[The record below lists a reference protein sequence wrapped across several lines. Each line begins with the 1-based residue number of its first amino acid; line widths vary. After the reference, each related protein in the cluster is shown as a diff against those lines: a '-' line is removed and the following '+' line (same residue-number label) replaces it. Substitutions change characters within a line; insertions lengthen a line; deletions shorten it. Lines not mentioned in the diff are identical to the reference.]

1 MDSNIFDLIKKAN
14 DTTLNRHGNLITL
27 ERAVFLSW
35 WCDKGDCAFC
45 YMSTQKNK
53 IKDPK
58 KARRNVYNIYAEA
71 EMCKRLDWN
80 IEFLSGGY
88 ESFTT
93 QEIKEIATTIK
104 DITGDGVWLN
114 TGITDELGE
123 YGSEI
128 KGITGAVEVAN
139 PEIHERVCPDELGE
153 YGSEIKGITGA
164 VEVANPEIHER
175 VCPSKKLEDI
185 SNMLDVAGDLGFKKA
200 ITVIL
205 GLGETLEDVG
215 YLMDYIRD
223 HKIDR
228 VIFYSLNPHKETIYA
243 NSSQPASLYYAQV
256 VAQVRLAF
264 PDIEIIC
271 GTWIDNLAN
280 IGILILSGANGITKF
295 PLFKMFGTKYGK
307 RVEEEVKWAG
317 RELKGTFTDKTQL
330 GPEKSEVS
338 PDLDKFIKRYVKE
351 SLKNKY

>member
-1 MDSNIFDLIKKAN
+1 MDFNIFDLIKKAN
-14 DTTLNRHGNLITL
+14 EITLKKHGDLITL

-45 YMSTQKNK
+45 YMSTQKEK

-58 KARRNVYNIYAEA
+58 KARRNINNIYAEA
-71 EMCKRLDWN
+71 EMCRRLDWN

-93 QEIKEIATTIK
+93 QEIKEIATNIK
-104 DITGDGVWLN
+104 NITGDGVWLN
-114 TGITDELGE
+114 TGITDELNQ
-123 YGSEI
+123 YISEI

-139 PEIHERVCPDELGE
+139 PKIHE
-153 YGSEIKGITGA
+153 K
-164 VEVANPEIHER
+164 
-175 VCPSKKLEDI
+175 VCPSKKLDDI
-185 SNMLDVAGDLGFKKA
+185 SNMLDIAGDLGFKKA
-200 ITVIL
+200 ITIIL
-205 GLGETLEDVG
+205 GLGETLDDVS
-215 YLMDYIRD
+215 YIIDYIRY

-228 VIFYSLNPHKETIYA
+228 VIFYSLNPHKDTIYS
-243 NSSQPASLYYAQV
+243 NSSQPPSLYYAQV

-317 RELKGTFTDKTQL
+317 RQLKGTFTNKTQL
-330 GPEKSEVS
+330 GSKESEVS
-338 PDLDKFIKRYVKE
+338 PELDKFIKRYVKE

>member
-1 MDSNIFDLIKKAN
+1 MDEKFFDLIKKAN
-14 DTTLNRHGNLITL
+14 EITLNKHGNMITL

-45 YMSTQKNK
+45 YMSTQKEK
-53 IKDPK
+53 ITDPS
-58 KARRNVYNIYAEA
+58 KARRNTNNIYAEA

-88 ESFTT
+88 KSFTT
-93 QEIKEIATTIK
+93 PEIKMIATTIK
-104 DITGDGVWLN
+104 DITDDGVWLN
-114 TGITDELGE
+114 TGITDELSQ

-139 PEIHERVCPDELGE
+139 PEIH
-153 YGSEIKGITGA
+153 KK
-164 VEVANPEIHER
+164 
-175 VCPSKKLEDI
+175 VCPSKKLSDI

-200 ITVIL
+200 ITIIL
-205 GLGETLEDVG
+205 GLGETLDDV
-215 YLMDYIRD
+215 DYIIDYIKD

-243 NSSQPASLYYAQV
+243 ESSQPASLYYAEV
-256 VAQVRLAF
+256 VARIRLAF
-264 PDIEIIC
+264 PQIEIIC

-317 RELKGTFTDKTQL
+317 RELKGTFTDKTKL
-330 GPEKSEVS
+330 GETKSEIS
-338 PDLDKFIKRYVKE
+338 PDWDKFIKRYVKE

>member
-14 DTTLNRHGNLITL
+14 AITLKNHGNLITL

-58 KARRNVYNIYAEA
+58 KARRNIYNIYAEA
-71 EMCKRLDWN
+71 EMCSRLDWN

-114 TGITDELGE
+114 TGITDELE
-123 YGSEI
+123 EFGSEI

-139 PEIHERVCPDELGE
+139 PDIH
-153 YGSEIKGITGA
+153 K
-164 VEVANPEIHER
+164 R

-185 SNMLDVAGDLGFKKA
+185 SNMMDVAGDLGFKKA
-200 ITVIL
+200 ITIIL
-205 GLGETLEDVG
+205 GLGETLEDVN
-215 YLMDYIRD
+215 YLIDYIKE

-256 VAQVRLAF
+256 VSQVRLAF
-264 PDIEIIC
+264 PEIEIIC

-317 RELKGTFTDKTQL
+317 RELKGTFTDKSQL

>member
-1 MDSNIFDLIKKAN
+1 MDSNIFELIKKAN
-14 DTTLNRHGNLITL
+14 EITLKKHGNLITL

-45 YMSTQKNK
+45 YMSTQKEK

-58 KARRNVYNIYAEA
+58 KARRNISNIYAEA

-88 ESFTT
+88 ESFST

-104 DITGDGVWLN
+104 DITGEGVWLN
-114 TGITDELGE
+114 TGITDELEE

-139 PEIHERVCPDELGE
+139 PEIHQR
-153 YGSEIKGITGA
+153 I
-164 VEVANPEIHER
+164 
-175 VCPSKKLEDI
+175 CPSKKLDDI

-200 ITVIL
+200 ITIIL
-205 GLGETLEDVG
+205 GLGETLDDVE
-215 YLMDYIRD
+215 YIIDYIKE
-223 HKIDR
+223 HEIDR

-243 NSSQPASLYYAQV
+243 NSSQPSSLYYAQV

-317 RELKGTFTDKTQL
+317 RELKGTFTDRNML
-330 GPEKSEVS
+330 GPQKSEVS
-338 PDLDKFIKRYVKE
+338 PELDKFIKRYIKE

>member
-1 MDSNIFDLIKKAN
+1 MNYDIFDLIRNAN
-14 DTTLNRHGNLITL
+14 KTTLNKHGNLITL

-45 YMSTQKNK
+45 YMSTQKEK
-53 IKDPK
+53 IKDPT
-58 KARRNVYNIYAEA
+58 KARRNINNIYAEA

-104 DITGDGVWLN
+104 NITGEGVWLN
-114 TGITDELGE
+114 TGITDELNE
-123 YGSEI
+123 YESEI

-139 PEIHERVCPDELGE
+139 PKIHE
-153 YGSEIKGITGA
+153 K
-164 VEVANPEIHER
+164 

-185 SNMLDVAGDLGFKKA
+185 SNMLDVAGNLGFKKA
-200 ITVIL
+200 ITIIL
-205 GLGETLEDVG
+205 GLGETLDDVQ
-215 YLMDYIRD
+215 YIINYIND

-264 PDIEIIC
+264 PNIEIIC

-317 RELKGTFTDKTQL
+317 RELKGTFTDKNKL
-330 GPEKSEVS
+330 GSKKSDISPE
-338 PDLDKFIKRYVKE
+338 LDKFINRYIKE

>member
-14 DTTLNRHGNLITL
+14 ETTLKNHGNLITL

-58 KARRNVYNIYAEA
+58 KARRNVNNILAES
-71 EMCKRLDWN
+71 EMCSRLDWN

-93 QEIKEIATTIK
+93 EEIKDIATNIK
-104 DITGDGVWLN
+104 SITGDGVWLN
-114 TGITDELGE
+114 TGITDELAE
-123 YGSEI
+123 FGSEI

-139 PEIHERVCPDELGE
+139 PEIH
-153 YGSEIKGITGA
+153 
-164 VEVANPEIHER
+164 NR

-185 SNMLDVAGDLGFKKA
+185 SNMLDVAGELGFKKA
-200 ITVIL
+200 ITIIL
-205 GLGETLEDVG
+205 GLGETLDDVE
-215 YLMDYIRD
+215 YIIDYIKD

-264 PDIEIIC
+264 PEIEIIC

-317 RELKGTFTDKTQL
+317 RELKGTFTDKTKL

>member
-71 EMCKRLDWN
+71 EMCKRLEWN

-88 ESFTT
+88 ESFST

-114 TGITDELGE
+114 TGIT
-123 YGSEI
+123 
-128 KGITGAVEVAN
+128 
-139 PEIHERVCPDELGE
+139 DELGE

>member
-1 MDSNIFDLIKKAN
+1 MASDLFDLIKKAN
-14 DTTLNRHGNLITL
+14 EVTLKEHGDLITL

-45 YMSTQKNK
+45 YMSTQKEK
-53 IKDPK
+53 IKDPQ
-58 KARRNVYNIYAEA
+58 KARRNINNIYAEA
-71 EMCKRLDWN
+71 EMCSRLDWN

-88 ESFTT
+88 KSFTT

-114 TGITDELGE
+114 TGITDELDA

-139 PEIHERVCPDELGE
+139 PQ
-153 YGSEIKGITGA
+153 
-164 VEVANPEIHER
+164 IHER
-175 VCPSKKLEDI
+175 VCPSKKLSDI

-200 ITVIL
+200 ITIIL
-205 GLGETLEDVG
+205 GLGETLDDV
-215 YLMDYIRD
+215 DYIIDYIKD

-228 VIFYSLNPHKETIYA
+228 VIFYSLNPHKETVYA

-264 PDIEIIC
+264 PNIEIIC

-317 RELKGTFTDKTQL
+317 RQLKGTFTDKTKL
-330 GPEKSEVS
+330 GPEKSNIS
-338 PDLDKFIKRYVKE
+338 PELDKFIKRYVKE

>member
-1 MDSNIFDLIKKAN
+1 MDLDIFDLIKKAN
-14 DTTLNRHGNLITL
+14 KTTLDKHGNLITL

-45 YMSTQKNK
+45 YMSTQKEK

-58 KARRNVYNIYAEA
+58 KARRNINNIYAEA

-93 QEIKEIATTIK
+93 QEIKQIATTIK

-114 TGITDELGE
+114 TGITDELSE

-139 PEIHERVCPDELGE
+139 PEIH
-153 YGSEIKGITGA
+153 
-164 VEVANPEIHER
+164 NR
-175 VCPSKKLEDI
+175 VCPSKKLDDI

-200 ITVIL
+200 ITIIL
-205 GLGETLEDVG
+205 GLGETLDDVN
-215 YLMDYIRD
+215 YIIDYIKE
-223 HKIDR
+223 HEIDR

-243 NSSQPASLYYAQV
+243 DSSQPASLYYAQV

-264 PDIEIIC
+264 PNIEIIC

-317 RELKGTFTDKTQL
+317 RELKGTFTDKDML
-330 GPEKSEVS
+330 GPQKSEIS
-338 PDLDKFIKRYVKE
+338 SDLDKFIKRYVKE

>member
-1 MDSNIFDLIKKAN
+1 MENDMFDLIKKAN
-14 DTTLNRHGNLITL
+14 TITLKNHGNLITL
-27 ERAVFLSW
+27 ERAIFLSW

-58 KARRNVYNIYAEA
+58 KARRNVNNIYAEA
-71 EMCKRLDWN
+71 EMCKRLNWN

-93 QEIKEIATTIK
+93 QEIKQIATTIK

-114 TGITDELGE
+114 TGITDELDE

-139 PEIHERVCPDELGE
+139 PQIHE
-153 YGSEIKGITGA
+153 K
-164 VEVANPEIHER
+164 

-185 SNMLDVAGDLGFKKA
+185 NHMLDVAGDLGFKKA
-200 ITVIL
+200 ITIIL
-205 GLGETLEDVG
+205 GLGETLDDV
-215 YLMDYIRD
+215 DYIIDYIKD

-228 VIFYSLNPHKETIYA
+228 VIFYSLNPHKETVYA

-317 RELKGTFTDKTQL
+317 RDLKGTFTDKNQL
-330 GPEKSEVS
+330 GPEQSEIN
-338 PDLDKFIKRYVKE
+338 PELDKFIKRYINE

>member
-1 MDSNIFDLIKKAN
+1 MDSNIFDLIKNAN
-14 DTTLNRHGNLITL
+14 DTTLKKHGNLITL

-45 YMSTQKNK
+45 YMSTQKDK

-58 KARRNVYNIYAEA
+58 KARRNINNIYAEA

-88 ESFTT
+88 ESFST
-93 QEIKEIATTIK
+93 QEIKTIATTIK
-104 DITGDGVWLN
+104 EITGDGVWLN
-114 TGITDELGE
+114 TGITDELSE

-139 PEIHERVCPDELGE
+139 PEIH
-153 YGSEIKGITGA
+153 K
-164 VEVANPEIHER
+164 R
-175 VCPSKKLEDI
+175 VCPSKKLKDI
-185 SNMLDVAGDLGFKKA
+185 SSMLDVAGDLGFKKA
-200 ITVIL
+200 ITIIL
-205 GLGETLEDVG
+205 GLGETLEDIQ
-215 YLMDYIRD
+215 YIIDYIKD

-317 RELKGTFTDKTQL
+317 RELKGTFTNKDML
-330 GPEKSEVS
+330 GSQKSEIS
-338 PDLDKFIKRYVKE
+338 SDLNKFIKRYVKE

>member
-1 MDSNIFDLIKKAN
+1 MDSNIFDLIKNAN
-14 DTTLNRHGNLITL
+14 DTTLKKHGNLITL

-45 YMSTQKNK
+45 YMSTQKDK

-58 KARRNVYNIYAEA
+58 KARRNINNIYAEA

-88 ESFTT
+88 ESFST
-93 QEIKEIATTIK
+93 QEIKTIATTIK
-104 DITGDGVWLN
+104 EITGDGVWLN
-114 TGITDELGE
+114 TGITDELSE

-139 PEIHERVCPDELGE
+139 PEIH
-153 YGSEIKGITGA
+153 K
-164 VEVANPEIHER
+164 R

-185 SNMLDVAGDLGFKKA
+185 SSMLDVAGDLGFKKA
-200 ITVIL
+200 ITIIL
-205 GLGETLEDVG
+205 GLGETLEDTQ
-215 YLMDYIRD
+215 YIIDYIKD

-317 RELKGTFTDKTQL
+317 RELKGTFTNKDML
-330 GPEKSEVS
+330 GSQKSEIS

>member
-1 MDSNIFDLIKKAN
+1 MDSNIFDLIKEAN
-14 DTTLNRHGNLITL
+14 ETTLKNHGNLITL

-45 YMSTQKNK
+45 YMSTQKDK

-58 KARRNVYNIYAEA
+58 KARRNTNNIFAEA

-93 QEIKEIATTIK
+93 QEIKNIAETIK

-114 TGITDELGE
+114 TGITDDLDQ
-123 YGSEI
+123 YSSEI

-139 PEIHERVCPDELGE
+139 PTIH
-153 YGSEIKGITGA
+153 K
-164 VEVANPEIHER
+164 N
-175 VCPSKKLEDI
+175 VCPSKPLEDI
-185 SNMLDVAGDLGFKKA
+185 SHMLDTAGDLGFKKA
-200 ITVIL
+200 ITIIL
-205 GLGETLEDVG
+205 GLGETLDDVG
-215 YLMDYIRD
+215 YIIDYIKD

-295 PLFKMFGTKYGK
+295 PLFKMFATKYGK

-317 RELKGTFTDKTQL
+317 RELKGTFTDKNML

-351 SLKNKY
+351 SLKNKYQ

>member
-1 MDSNIFDLIKKAN
+1 MDSNIFDLIKNAN
-14 DTTLNRHGNLITL
+14 DVTLKKHGNLITL

-53 IKDPK
+53 IKDPT
-58 KARRNVYNIYAEA
+58 KARRNINNILAEA
-71 EMCKRLDWN
+71 EMCRRLDWN

-88 ESFTT
+88 KSFTT
-93 QEIKEIATTIK
+93 QEIKQIATDIK

-114 TGITDELGE
+114 TGITDELNE

-128 KGITGAVEVAN
+128 KGITGAIEVAN
-139 PEIHERVCPDELGE
+139 PEIHE
-153 YGSEIKGITGA
+153 K
-164 VEVANPEIHER
+164 
-175 VCPSKKLEDI
+175 VCPSKKLDDI

-200 ITVIL
+200 ITIIL
-205 GLGETLEDVG
+205 GLGETLDDVD
-215 YLMDYIRD
+215 YLIDYIKD
-223 HKIDR
+223 HNIDR
-228 VIFYSLNPHKETIYA
+228 VIFYSLNPHKETVYA

-295 PLFKMFGTKYGK
+295 PLFKMFATKYGK

-317 RELKGTFTDKTQL
+317 RELKGTFTDKNML
-330 GPEKSEVS
+330 GPQKSEVN
-338 PDLDKFIKRYVKE
+338 PELDKFIKRYVKE

>member
-1 MDSNIFDLIKKAN
+1 MDFNIFDLIKKAN
-14 DTTLNRHGNLITL
+14 EITLKKHGDLITL

-35 WCDKGDCAFC
+35 WCNKGDCTFC
-45 YMSTQKNK
+45 YMSTQKDK

-58 KARRNVYNIYAEA
+58 KARRNINNIYAEA
-71 EMCKRLDWN
+71 EMCRRLDWN

-93 QEIKEIATTIK
+93 QEIKEIATNIK
-104 DITGDGVWLN
+104 NITGDGVWLN
-114 TGITDELGE
+114 TGIADELNQ
-123 YGSEI
+123 YSSEI

-139 PEIHERVCPDELGE
+139 PKIH
-153 YGSEIKGITGA
+153 KK
-164 VEVANPEIHER
+164 
-175 VCPSKKLEDI
+175 VCPSKKLDDI
-185 SNMLDVAGDLGFKKA
+185 SNMLDIAGDLGFKKA
-200 ITVIL
+200 ITIIL
-205 GLGETLEDVG
+205 GLGETLDDVS
-215 YLMDYIRD
+215 YIIDYIRD

-228 VIFYSLNPHKETIYA
+228 VIFYSLNPHKDTIYA
-243 NSSQPASLYYAQV
+243 NSSQPPSLYYAQV

-317 RELKGTFTDKTQL
+317 RQLKGTFTNKTQL
-330 GPEKSEVS
+330 GSKESEVS
-338 PDLDKFIKRYVKE
+338 PELDKFIKRYVKE

>member
-1 MDSNIFDLIKKAN
+1 MDSNIFDLIKDAN
-14 DTTLNRHGNLITL
+14 DITLKKHGNLITL

-45 YMSTQKNK
+45 YMSTQKDK

-58 KARRNVYNIYAEA
+58 KARRNISNIYAEA

-104 DITGDGVWLN
+104 NITGDGVWLN
-114 TGITDELGE
+114 TGITEELNE

-139 PEIHERVCPDELGE
+139 PQIHE
-153 YGSEIKGITGA
+153 K
-164 VEVANPEIHER
+164 
-175 VCPSKKLEDI
+175 VCPSKKLDDI

-200 ITVIL
+200 ITIIL
-205 GLGETLEDVG
+205 GLGETLDDVQ
-215 YLMDYIRD
+215 YIIDYIKD

-317 RELKGTFTDKTQL
+317 RDLKGTFTDKDML
-330 GPEKSEVS
+330 GPQKSEVS
-338 PDLDKFIKRYVKE
+338 PELDKFIKRYIKE

>member
-1 MDSNIFDLIKKAN
+1 MDSDIFDIIKKAN
-14 DTTLNRHGNLITL
+14 ETTLKHHENLITL
-27 ERAVFLSW
+27 ERAIFLSW

-45 YMSTQKNK
+45 YMSTQKEK

-58 KARRNVYNIYAEA
+58 KARRNTSNIYAEA

-88 ESFTT
+88 KSFTT
-93 QEIKEIATTIK
+93 SEIKEIARTIK
-104 DITGDGVWLN
+104 DITGEGVWLN
-114 TGITDELGE
+114 TGITDEL
-123 YGSEI
+123 S
-128 KGITGAVEVAN
+128 
-139 PEIHERVCPDELGE
+139 E

-175 VCPSKKLEDI
+175 VCPSKKLDDI
-185 SNMLDVAGDLGFKKA
+185 SNMLDVSGDLGFKKA
-200 ITVIL
+200 ITIIL
-205 GLGETLEDVG
+205 GLGETLDDVN
-215 YLMDYIRD
+215 YIIDYIKN

-307 RVEEEVKWAG
+307 RVEEEVKWTG
-317 RELKGTFTDKTQL
+317 RDLKGTFTNKDML
-330 GPEKSEVS
+330 GPKKSEIS
-338 PDLDKFIKRYVKE
+338 PDYDKFIKRYVKE

>member
-53 IKDPK
+53 IKDPT
-58 KARRNVYNIYAEA
+58 KARRNIYNIYAEA

-88 ESFTT
+88 ESFST

-114 TGITDELGE
+114 TGIT
-123 YGSEI
+123 
-128 KGITGAVEVAN
+128 
-139 PEIHERVCPDELGE
+139 DELGE

>member
-104 DITGDGVWLN
+104 DITGDGIWLN

-139 PEIHERVCPDELGE
+139 PEIHEG
-153 YGSEIKGITGA
+153 
-164 VEVANPEIHER
+164 

-307 RVEEEVKWAG
+307 RGEEEVKWAG

>member
-14 DTTLNRHGNLITL
+14 KTTLDKHGNLITL
-27 ERAVFLSW
+27 ERAIFLSW

-53 IKDPK
+53 IKDPH
-58 KARRNVYNIYAEA
+58 KARRNTNNIFAEA

-93 QEIKEIATTIK
+93 QEIKQIATTIK
-104 DITGDGVWLN
+104 DITGQGVWLN
-114 TGITDELGE
+114 TGITDELEE

-128 KGITGAVEVAN
+128 TGITGAVEVAN
-139 PEIHERVCPDELGE
+139 PEIHE
-153 YGSEIKGITGA
+153 K
-164 VEVANPEIHER
+164 
-175 VCPSKKLEDI
+175 VCPSKKLDDI
-185 SNMLDVAGDLGFKKA
+185 SNMLDTANDLGFKKA
-200 ITVIL
+200 ITIIL
-205 GLGETLEDVG
+205 GLGETMDDVN
-215 YLMDYIRD
+215 YIIDYIKD

-264 PDIEIIC
+264 PEIEIIC

-317 RELKGTFTDKTQL
+317 RELKGTFTDKSQL
-330 GPEKSEVS
+330 GPKHSEVS

>member
-1 MDSNIFDLIKKAN
+1 MFDLIKNAN
-14 DTTLNRHGNLITL
+14 EATLKNHGDLITL

-45 YMSTQKNK
+45 YMSTQKDK
-53 IKDPK
+53 IKDPT
-58 KARRNVYNIYAEA
+58 KARRNVSNIYAEA

-88 ESFTT
+88 KSFTT
-93 QEIKEIATTIK
+93 QEIKDIATNIK

-114 TGITDELGE
+114 TGITDDLDQ

-139 PEIHERVCPDELGE
+139 PEIH
-153 YGSEIKGITGA
+153 
-164 VEVANPEIHER
+164 NR

-200 ITVIL
+200 ITIIL
-205 GLGETLEDVG
+205 GLGETLDDV
-215 YLMDYIRD
+215 DYIIDYIKD
-223 HKIDR
+223 HQIDR
-228 VIFYSLNPHKETIYA
+228 VIFYSLNPHKETVYA

-317 RELKGTFTDKTQL
+317 RRLKGTFTDKSKL
-330 GPEKSEVS
+330 GPEQSEVS
-338 PDLDKFIKRYVKE
+338 PDLDRFIKRYVKE